1 MSSFETLIE
10 LPATPEVAWAFVV
23 ERGEEVE
30 PLRFEPQGAQAV
42 DTLNHLSGREFG
54 VIPIRGVS
62 RTTVWDPPRTCAFE
76 SIKPS
81 WPVRARITET
91 LTPANGCTH
100 HSIHYEITPRGWIG
114 RLAAPLFCR
123 VMKRSR
129 RLYQERLRD
138 ALAQSATS

>member
-1 MSSFETLIE
+1 MSSFETTIA

-42 DTLNHLSGREFG
+42 GTLNQLSGRVFG
-54 VIPIRGVS
+54 VIPVRGVS
-62 RTTVWDPPRTCAFE
+62 RTTVWDPPTRCAFD

-81 WPVRARITET
+81 WPVRAHITET
-91 LTPANGCTH
+91 FTPANDCTQH
-100 HSIHYEITPRGWIG
+100 TIHYDLTPSGWVG
-114 RLAAPLFCR
+114 QLVAPLFCR
-123 VMKRSR
+123 LMKRSR

-138 ALAQSATS
+138 ALARSVT